1 MTSVARAER
10 ELLCDLA
17 LEVGPDAPT
26 LCGDWTVR
34 DLAAHLVVRE
44 RSVWGAPGIVLPP
57 LKSLTDKAVERAGR
71 GSFEELVEKV
81 RHPRSPL
88 ALPGVDTAVNT
99 IEFFVHHEDVRRARA
114 DWEPRDLELH
124 VEDVLWRLIRVGGRG
139 LVRPAGVPVV
149 IRRRDGGE
157 YAALRKG
164 EGAAVVTGRPSELVL
179 YLYGRAQVSDLEFS
193 GPDDAVRRLREAQL
207 GF

>member
-34 DLAAHLVVRE
+34 DLVAHLAVRE
-44 RSVWGAPGIVLPP
+44 RSLWGAPGIVVPP
-57 LKSLTDKAVERAGR
+57 LKSLTDKAVARAGR
-71 GSFEELVEKV
+71 GSFEELVEKI

-88 ALPGVDTAVNT
+88 ALPGVDIAANT
-99 IEFFVHHEDVRRARA
+99 IEYFVHHEDIRRARA
-114 DWEPRDLELH
+114 DWEPRDLKLH

-149 IRRRDGGE
+149 IRRRDDGQHVT
-157 YAALRKG
+157 LRKG
-164 EGAAVVTGRPSELVL
+164 AGAAEVTGLPSELVL
-179 YLYGRAQVSDLEFS
+179 YLYGRGQVAGLEFS
-193 GPDDAVRRLREAQL
+193 GPDRAVRRLREAQL

>member
-26 LCGDWTVR
+26 LCGEWTVR
-34 DLAAHLVVRE
+34 ALLAHLVVRE
-44 RSVWGAPGIVLPP
+44 RSVWGAPGIVVPP
-57 LKSLTDKAVERAGR
+57 LKSLTDKAIAKAGR
-71 GSFEELVEKV
+71 GSFSELVEKV
-81 RHPRSPL
+81 RHPRSPM
-88 ALPGVDTAVNT
+88 ALPGVDAAVNT
-99 IEFFVHHEDVRRARA
+99 IEFFVHHEDIRRARP
-114 DWEPRDLELH
+114 DWEARDLELH
-124 VEDVLWRLIRVGGRG
+124 VEDVLWRLIRVMGRG

-149 IRRRDGGE
+149 IQRRDGGE

-179 YLYGRAQVSDLEFS
+179 FLYGRAQVAGLEFA
-193 GPDDAVRRLREAQL
+193 GPEEAVRRLRESRL